1 MTSLLQDLRFG
12 LRMLR
17 KNPGH
22 SLAAVAA
29 LGLGI
34 GLVTAMF
41 SIVYGA
47 MLRGLPFDES
57 ERLMH
62 LENNN
67 PSRDEP
73 SLEVFPHDFL
83 DWRERQTS
91 FEELAGYHD
100 GTVNL
105 SGDGDPERF
114 DGAFV
119 SASTFKL
126 LRVEPLLG
134 RGFRPEEESPQAPL
148 PVVLGHGVWRTRYSG
163 DPKVLGKPVR
173 VNGEPGTIVGVMP
186 QGFEFPESQEVWV
199 PLRFDPVRLQRG
211 EGDTLEVL
219 GRLRDGVTLETA
231 RTEMEGIAGALA
243 AAHPKTNE
251 GRGAVVKPWIEEE
264 MGPEIAGLL
273 WTMLGACIAVLLIAC
288 ANVASLMTAKASRR
302 TREIVIRSAL
312 GASRGR
318 VIVQLLVESLV
329 VAVLGA
335 LVGVLLARWG
345 IQVFNSVIA
354 ETDPP
359 FWIRIAVDLPALLFA
374 FGTTLVAAVV
384 SGLLPALQ
392 ASRTDLNEVLK
403 DEGRGSSSLR
413 VGWMTR
419 VVVVGEVA
427 FSCLLLVSAGLMIK
441 SVVNIQKLDPGFDA
455 GNILT
460 ARIALFETTYPEEA
474 QRVRFAEQLLERL
487 AAQPGVTSA
496 AAMTSFPGLGSWVQ
510 PYELEGKT
518 YSDERDYPIA
528 NTARITPSYFETF
541 GVRLLAG
548 RGFGQRDTLESLPV
562 VIVNK
567 SFAERV
573 WPGEDPVGKRIRL
586 KPGGGAAPEP
596 WRTVVGIAPDLQM
609 EGLNNEG
616 RPEGFYLPLSQEFP
630 NFFGIAVKTRAGDPL
645 ALTSAVRD
653 QVKALDADLPI
664 YFVRSLEENLSRASF
679 FPNLFGSLFAIFG
692 IAALLLASVGI
703 YGVIAFSVHQ
713 RTQEIGIRMALGA
726 RRENVFRMILRQG
739 MLQLLVGLS
748 AGLTAA
754 VFASS
759 LLASFLFKVEPR
771 DPATFAIVSGLLAAV
786 AFLACWIPAQ
796 KAMRTDPLVAIRYD

>member
-1 MTSLLQDLRFG
+1 MISLVQDLRFG

-47 MLRGLPFDES
+47 MLRGLPFEES

-73 SLEVFPHDFL
+73 SLEVFLHDFL
-83 DWRERQTS
+83 DWRERQSS
-91 FEELAGYHD
+91 FEGLAAYED

-114 DGAFV
+114 EGAFI
-119 SASTFKL
+119 SANTFDL
-126 LRVEPLLG
+126 LRVQPLLG
-134 RGFRPEEESPQAPL
+134 RGFLPEDDAPQAP
-148 PVVLGHGVWRTRYSG
+148 PVVVLGYGVWRTRYSG
-163 DPKVLGKPVR
+163 DPKVLGKAVR
-173 VNGEPGTIVGVMP
+173 INGEPGTIVGVMP

-199 PLRFDPVRLQRG
+199 PLRPDPLRVQRG
-211 EGDTLEVL
+211 QGDTLEVL
-219 GRLRDGVTLETA
+219 GRLRDGVTLEAA
-231 RTEMEGIAGALA
+231 RTEMERIAQALA
-243 AAHPKTNE
+243 AEHPKTNE

-273 WTMLGACIAVLLIAC
+273 WTMLGACLAVLLIAC

-302 TREIVIRSAL
+302 TREIAIRSAL
-312 GASRGR
+312 GASRSR
-318 VIVQLLVESLV
+318 VVVQLLVESLV
-329 VAVLGA
+329 VAGLGA
-335 LVGVLLARWG
+335 VSGVLLARWA
-345 IQVFNSVIA
+345 IQIFNSVIA

-384 SGLLPALQ
+384 SGLMPALQ

-403 DEGRGSSSLR
+403 DEGRGSSSFRL
-413 VGWMTR
+413 GWMSR

-427 FSCLLLVSAGLMIK
+427 FSCILLVSAGLMIK
-441 SVVNIQKLDPGFDA
+441 SVVNIQKLDLGFDP
-455 GNILT
+455 GGLFT
-460 ARIALFETTYPEEA
+460 ARVALFESSYPEEA
-474 QRVRFAEQLLERL
+474 RRVRFVEELRERL
-487 AAQPGVTSA
+487 AAQPGVASV
-496 AAMTSFPGLGSWVQ
+496 AAMTSFPGLGSWIET
-510 PYELEGKT
+510 YEVEGRT
-518 YSDERDYPIA
+518 YPDERDLPRA
-528 NTARITPSYFETF
+528 NTSRITPESFATF

-548 RGFGQRDTLESLPV
+548 RNFGRLDTLESLPV

-573 WPGEDPVGKRIRL
+573 WPGEDPLGKRIRL
-586 KPGGGAAPEP
+586 RTGEDAPEP
-596 WRTVVGIAPDLQM
+596 WRTVVGVAPDLQM
-609 EGLNNEG
+609 QGLNNEG
-616 RPEGFYLPLSQEFP
+616 RPEGFYLPLSQACP
-630 NFFGIAVKTRAGDPL
+630 GFFNLVIKTRNGDPL
-645 ALTSAVRD
+645 ALTAMVRD
-653 QVKALDADLPI
+653 QVKAMDEDLPI
-664 YFVRSLEENLSRASF
+664 YFVRSMEESLARASF

-692 IAALLLASVGI
+692 LAALLLASVGI
-703 YGVIAFSVHQ
+703 YGVIAFSILQ

-726 RRENVFRMILRQG
+726 QRESVFRMILRQG

-748 AGLTAA
+748 VGLAVAVPAA
-754 VFASS
+754 N
-759 LLASFLFKVEPR
+759 LLAGFLFQVEPR

-786 AFLACWIPAQ
+786 ALLACWIPAQ
-796 KAMRTDPLVAIRYD
+796 RAMQTDPLVAIRYD